1 MTREDVL
8 TTLRKHKP
16 ELQLKYHVANLG
28 LFGSYARGDETPES
42 DVDLL
47 VQFSAPVGIEFVDLL
62 IELENILHTKVDLVS
77 KRAVKADYRNSIE
90 EYLINV

>member
-8 TTLRKHKP
+8 INLRKHKP
-16 ELQLKYHVANLG
+16 ELQLKYHVANLS

-47 VQFSAPVGIEFVDLL
+47 VEFSAPVGIEFVDLL

-77 KRAVKADYRNSIE
+77 KKALKPHYRNSIE
-90 EYLINV
+90 EDLILV